1 MARVDIVRVDT
12 PEGNAV
18 RGGDPVTVGVTVY
31 PARDWFKDTE
41 YLVIEFIYAEYLE
54 IATDIAV
61 YLNDITIDNSTE
73 ITFKVNAEVGAS
85 IGDYYVQ
92 IKNTHLKEIVI
103 SGPEDGVIT
112 VS

>member
-12 PEGNAV
+12 PEGAAV
-18 RGGDPVTVGVTVY
+18 RGGDPVTVSVTVH
-31 PARDWFKDTE
+31 PDRDWFKDTE
-41 YLVIEFIYAEYLE
+41 YLVIEFIYAEYLD
-54 IATDIAV
+54 IATDISV
-61 YLNDITIDNSTE
+61 YLNDITIEDSTA
-73 ITFKVNAEVGAS
+73 INFKVNAEVGAS

-92 IKNTHLKEIVI
+92 IKNTYLKEIVI